1 LTDDDLSI
9 VRNDEQHRYEAR
21 LGGQLA
27 GFADFVPAPGR
38 ITFTHTEVDS
48 SFEHHG
54 VAGRLIAAAL
64 DDARARALAVV
75 PRCPFV
81 ADFIEHHPDYADLVA
96 ADPS

>member
-1 LTDDDLSI
+1 MTDDELSI

-27 GFADFVPAPGR
+27 GFADFVAAPGR
-38 ITFTHTEVDS
+38 ITFTHTEIES
-48 SFEHHG
+48 RFEHHG

-64 DDARARALAVV
+64 DDARARGLAVV

-81 ADFIEHHPDYADLVA
+81 ADYIKHHPAYADLVT
-96 ADPS
+96 ADHS